1 MKPLITLNDAG
12 RVALLAVAA
21 LAFVGCANAQSKTAM
36 TPKHVLVV
44 STTTG
49 FRHSSIPT
57 AEKIIGE
64 LAQSS
69 GAFTVEYAR
78 VEPNEP
84 QFKGADGKPD
94 KAKVN
99 EAIKTVL
106 AEKMSAAALAKYD
119 GIIFANTTGDLPL
132 PDSQAFLDWIK
143 AGHAFIGMHAATDT
157 FPGFQPYTEMIGG
170 HFLRHGP
177 QVEVEAINQDSEC
190 AACKHLPKTW
200 TVFDE
205 IYQLKDFDRTK
216 VHGLLS
222 LDRLMLNA
230 DDIKNKKATPGDYP
244 IAWRKDYGQGR
255 VFYTSFGHREDLW
268 DATWTE
274 KDGSRKNSPEVAK
287 QYQQHI
293 LGGIR
298 WALGLEKAAAK

>member
-1 MKPLITLNDAG
+1 MKLLSSLRLICQSAMVVLT
-12 RVALLAVAA
+12 AVT
-21 LAFVGCANAQSKTAM
+21 FVGCAHASSPTAM
-36 TPKHVLVV
+36 NPKHVLVV
-44 STTTG
+44 TTTTG

-64 LAQSS
+64 LAQSN
-69 GAFTVEYAR
+69 GAFTIEYAR
-78 VEPNEP
+78 VEPGDP

-99 EAIKTVL
+99 DAIKAVL

-119 GIIFANTTGDLPL
+119 GVIFANTTGDLPL
-132 PDSQAFLDWIK
+132 PDPQAFLDWIK
-143 AGHAFIGMHAATDT
+143 TGKGFIGMHAATDT

-177 QVEVEAINQDSEC
+177 QVQVDVLNQDAEC
-190 AACKHLPKTW
+190 PACRHLPATW

-205 IYQLKDFDRTK
+205 IYQLKDFDRSK
-216 VHGLLS
+216 VHGVLS

-230 DDIKNKKATPGDYP
+230 EDIKNGKATPGDYP
-244 IAWRKDYGQGR
+244 IAWRKDYGRGR
-255 VFYTSFGHREDLW
+255 VFYTSLGHREDIW
-268 DATWTE
+268 DANWTE
-274 KDGSRKNSPEVAK
+274 KDGRRKNSPEVAR

-298 WALGLEKAAAK
+298 WALGLEK